1 MIAMTGAMLVYGQVR
16 ASVISA
22 IACRTLA
29 SAILPEFLTFIT
41 RAQPR
46 WCSCERWPS
55 RLAYHWRSMLLVRI
69 EHKCFKMFAHK
80 KLSGI
85 GRFRRCHP
93 SVGFVLQNRKKMRR
107 QTQKPA

>member
-1 MIAMTGAMLVYGQVR
+1 VAATNFMIAMTGAMLVYGQVR

-46 WCSCERWPS
+46 WCSCERDICYS
-55 RLAYHWRSMLLVRI
+55 RT
-69 EHKCFKMFAHK
+69 
-80 KLSGI
+80 G
-85 GRFRRCHP
+85 
-93 SVGFVLQNRKKMRR
+93 VGTIANTARKSACATKH
-107 QTQKPA
+107 

>member
-1 MIAMTGAMLVYGQVR
+1 MLVYGQVR

-46 WCSCERWPS
+46 WCSCERMVFLRYAGATGS
-55 RLAYHWRSMLLVRI
+55 
-69 EHKCFKMFAHK
+69 
-80 KLSGI
+80 
-85 GRFRRCHP
+85 
-93 SVGFVLQNRKKMRR
+93 RR
-107 QTQKPA
+107 QRTSRTA

>member
-1 MIAMTGAMLVYGQVR
+1 MAATNFMIAMTGAMLVYGQVR

-46 WCSCERWPS
+46 WCSCERCVVEAQP
-55 RLAYHWRSMLLVRI
+55 
-69 EHKCFKMFAHK
+69 
-80 KLSGI
+80 G
-85 GRFRRCHP
+85 
-93 SVGFVLQNRKKMRR
+93 VGMSANAARKSACA
-107 QTQKPA
+107 TITF

>member
-1 MIAMTGAMLVYGQVR
+1 VAATNFMIAMTGAMLVYGQVR

-46 WCSCERWPS
+46 WCSCQRHEF
-55 RLAYHWRSMLLVRI
+55 MD
-69 EHKCFKMFAHK
+69 
-80 KLSGI
+80 
-85 GRFRRCHP
+85 
-93 SVGFVLQNRKKMRR
+93 QND
-107 QTQKPA
+107 

>member
-1 MIAMTGAMLVYGQVR
+1 MAATNFMIAMTGAMLVYGQVR

-46 WCSCERWPS
+46 WCSCER
-55 RLAYHWRSMLLVRI
+55 VRDFRTRCWH
-69 EHKCFKMFAHK
+69 ECQHGTLESVRH
-80 KLSGI
+80 I
-85 GRFRRCHP
+85 GSHNL
-93 SVGFVLQNRKKMRR
+93 G
-107 QTQKPA
+107 

>member
-46 WCSCERWPS
+46 WCSCERFATSHGPTVFTTIGWKAVAKKVILVN
-55 RLAYHWRSMLLVRI
+55 RLKNFGWKPGLRGWA
-69 EHKCFKMFAHK
+69 
-80 KLSGI
+80 
-85 GRFRRCHP
+85 GR
-93 SVGFVLQNRKKMRR
+93 
-107 QTQKPA
+107 